1 MRLAD
6 PACAI
11 GYGGADPSRQFHL
24 QAERKQSCRG
34 SLGQHGYRRRNGT
47 RAAVS
52 RKCIMSIK
60 YRLYGGFSVL
70 ILVTLGLIFYGAV
83 VFGDIGSVI
92 TRMNSIAANNART
105 LQAEEDLERLRRT
118 TLRYVYD
125 RDEASR
131 QENGE
136 IAAKVLAGLQGAE
149 KSAPREERKKI
160 YRDMQAGLA
169 NLEQVTQTLFDA
181 VAQSKTDNA
190 KLVKSAA
197 NLGARMDEM
206 IKKFVDNAAPDSDP
220 TIEILVLKLDSQ
232 IQQIRVANLRGQLVQ
247 NTDMIPL
254 LDETTAKAMA
264 TIAALQAKG
273 SEDVR
278 AQVAPVK
285 SAIEDFHAT
294 GQGLVGRIHQV
305 HDIFADKVT
314 PQISQLQQSLAG
326 ARQELADN
334 FEFTKSY
341 VENAIVST
349 AFNQKIIG
357 AFTLLMGALIAFLIA
372 RSVSNPILA
381 LTRGMKELAAGNFG
395 VVLPGLKR
403 KDEVGNIAR
412 AVEAFK
418 VKAAEN
424 AQREADAKA
433 EQDRQ
438 AEAER
443 QAALAKMSDEFQA
456 TVGGIVQAAVAG
468 DFSKRVELDGKSG
481 LVLNVG
487 TSINSLCDNV
497 AKALNDLIEMLGA
510 LAEGNLSQR
519 ITAEYQGDFAEL
531 KNNANTAAERIGQIV
546 GQIKQSAREVSD
558 ASAEISSSTTDLS
571 QRTEEQAA
579 SLEET
584 SASMEEIAATVKKN
598 AENAQQANQSTAKA
612 RDVADRSGEVV
623 AKAVAAMAQIE
634 ASSGKISDIIG
645 VIDEIARQTNLLALN
660 AAVEAARAGDAGRG
674 FAVVASEV
682 RTLAQRSSQAAKD
695 IKDLITNSNGQVRSG
710 VELVNKA
717 GTALGEI
724 VESIKE
730 VADLVSDIAGASIEQ
745 STGVEEVNRALNQMD
760 TVTQQNSALVEENA
774 ATAKTLEHQAKNM
787 DERVSFF
794 RLDAAAANAAG
805 AAAAEAKK
813 APSAPAKPAAKRP
826 AAAATRGGPV
836 GRIQGALAV
845 AIQEDEEF

>member
-1 MRLAD
+1 
-6 PACAI
+6 
-11 GYGGADPSRQFHL
+11 
-24 QAERKQSCRG
+24 
-34 SLGQHGYRRRNGT
+34 
-47 RAAVS
+47 
-52 RKCIMSIK
+52 MSIK

-131 QENGE
+131 QENSE

-169 NLEQVTQTLFDA
+169 NLERVTQILFDA
-181 VAQSKTDNA
+181 VAQSKADNA

-197 NLGARMDEM
+197 NLGARMDDM

-220 TIEILVLKLDSQ
+220 SIEILVLKLDSQ

-264 TIAALQAKG
+264 TIAALQAKD

-278 AQVAPVK
+278 AQIAPLT
-285 SAIEDFHAT
+285 SALTDFHAT
-294 GQGLVGRIHQV
+294 AQGLVGRIHQV
-305 HDIFADKVT
+305 HDLFADKIT
-314 PQISQLQQSLAG
+314 PQITQLQQALAG

-341 VENAIVST
+341 VENAMVST

-357 AFTLLMGALIAFLIA
+357 AFTLLMGGLIAFLIA

-381 LTRGMKELAAGNFG
+381 LTGGMKELAAGNFG

-424 AQREADAKA
+424 AQREAEAKA

-468 DFSKRVELDGKSG
+468 DFSKRVALDGETG

-487 TSINSLCDNV
+487 TAINSLCDNV

-584 SASMEEIAATVKKN
+584 SASMEEIAATVRKN

-623 AKAVAAMAQIE
+623 AKAVSAMAQIE

-794 RLDAAAANAAG
+794 RIDAAAANAAG
-805 AAAAEAKK
+805 AAAEEAKK
-813 APSAPAKPAAKRP
+813 APAAPAKPAAKRP

>member
-1 MRLAD
+1 
-6 PACAI
+6 
-11 GYGGADPSRQFHL
+11 
-24 QAERKQSCRG
+24 
-34 SLGQHGYRRRNGT
+34 
-47 RAAVS
+47 
-52 RKCIMSIK
+52 MSIK
-60 YRLYGGFSVL
+60 FRLYGGFG
-70 ILVTLGLIFYGAV
+70 ILVVMTLGLVIYGVQEFDAV
-83 VFGDIGSVI
+83 DFSV
-92 TRMNSIAANNART
+92 TRMNGISENTTRT
-105 LQAEEDLERLRRT
+105 LQIEDYLEKLRRT
-118 TLRYVYD
+118 VLSYSQD
-125 RDEASR
+125 HDDPSLK
-131 QENGE
+131 QNGE
-136 IAAKVLAGLQGAE
+136 VATLALSTLQAAEQATP
-149 KSAPREERKKI
+149 SEERKKM
-160 YRDMQAGLA
+160 YQDVEAGLA
-169 NLEQVTQTLFDA
+169 SSQQSMQLL
-181 VAQSKTDNA
+181 VATVKLMKEEKA
-190 KLVKSAA
+190 KLSSVGESLTTTTSA
-197 NLGARMDEM
+197 L
-206 IKKFVDNAAPDSDP
+206 VDKAQASSDQSVVSLAA
-220 TIEILVLKLDSQ
+220 KLDSQ
-232 IQQIRVANLRGQLVQ
+232 LLFLRICSFRAQAALDATTLKNLA
-247 NTDMIPL
+247 DAA
-254 LDETTAKAMA
+254 AKASA
-264 TIAALQAKG
+264 TLAALEKAGSQDIQDQA
-273 SEDVR
+273 
-278 AQVAPVK
+278 QPLQ
-285 SAIEDFHAT
+285 SALESFAT
-294 GQGLVGRIHQV
+294 TTPIYVNHLRQGRDLYVEKI
-305 HDIFADKVT
+305 A
-314 PQISQLQQSLAG
+314 PQISQMQTTIETVRGQLLQDFGGTRTS
-326 ARQELADN
+326 
-334 FEFTKSY
+334 
-341 VENAIVST
+341 VEASIVST
-349 AFNQKIIG
+349 VLSQKVIG
-357 AFTLLMGALIAFLIA
+357 ALALLIGGLIAFFIA
-372 RSVSNPILA
+372 RSVSNPITA
-381 LTRGMKELAAGNFG
+381 LTKAMRELAEGNFS
-395 VVLPGLKR
+395 VLLPGLKR
-403 KDEVGNIAR
+403 KDEIGNIAK

-424 AQREADAKA
+424 AKREAEAKA

-443 QAALAKMSDEFQA
+443 QAALARMSDEFQA
-456 TVGGIVQAAVAG
+456 TVGGIVEAAVAG
-468 DFSKRVELDGKSG
+468 DFSKRVALDGKTG

-497 AKALNDLIEMLGA
+497 AKALNDLIKMLGA

-558 ASAEISSSTTDLS
+558 ASGEISSSTTDLS

-612 RDVADRSGEVV
+612 RNVANHGGEVV

-745 STGVEEVNRALNQMD
+745 STGVEEVNKALNQMD

-787 DERVSFF
+787 DERVAFF
-794 RLDAAAANAAG
+794 RLDAAGNSAG
-805 AAAAEAKK
+805 AEDAKAK
-813 APSAPAKPAAKRP
+813 PTPKPAARRP
-826 AAAATRGGPV
+826 AAATRGGPV
-836 GRIQGALAV
+836 GRRQGALAV
-845 AIQEDEEF
+845 ALAEDAEF